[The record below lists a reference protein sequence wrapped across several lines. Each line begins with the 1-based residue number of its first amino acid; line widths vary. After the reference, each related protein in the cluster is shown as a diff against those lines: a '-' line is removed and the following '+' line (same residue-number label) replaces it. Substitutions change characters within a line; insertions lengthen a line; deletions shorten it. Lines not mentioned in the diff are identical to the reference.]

1 MEKNTAFLKKNIN
14 SATGKKLFSIRKK
27 LIIVFGSLIAAAILI
42 ESVLVIGLARRAVI
56 EKLEAH
62 LRDKAVDTAEIIDGR
77 INTHF
82 QFLEGIARIPVLYD
96 SSYSYAQRVALLK
109 SEAAQN
115 ASIRELDISDTRGTF
130 YYDGGTV
137 QVADRKWF
145 QTALSGKNFISEPYI
160 ERANHTLVVTLAV
173 PVYDANNRICGVLS
187 ADIPGLQ
194 LRENVKDIVIGK
206 TGNCYII
213 GPTGTS
219 IADVDAELV
228 LTMSNAFEESK
239 TDPSMVSIGTFEHNA
254 MASNVPVIGSYTY
267 EGVSKVAAAAKMRSA
282 DWTVVI
288 NAPYGEFMDEVKNL
302 SISLF
307 VIGILIL
314 IAVFAIVYFITTQM
328 VKPVR
333 LATSALKDIAQGEG
347 DLTVRLPENGNDEVT
362 DVCEY
367 FNKTIE
373 KIAASIRTVDKN
385 SYTMTDIGND
395 LASNTTQTA
404 SSVHQ
409 ISANIEGVK
418 EQAMTQ
424 SISVTETSAT
434 IEEILRTIRQLNNSI
449 QNQAASVT
457 QSSASVE
464 EMVSNIMAVGHT
476 LDKTDDAIKKLASA
490 TDEGK
495 NTLIAANEVA
505 QKISEESGSLMEASS
520 VIQRIASQTNLLA
533 MNAAIEAAH
542 AGEAGK
548 GFAVVADEIRKLAE
562 DSATQGKSITTTLK
576 DLSAEIETLSVS
588 SGTVGEK
595 FNAIFNLAEQV
606 KEMSGRLTE
615 AMKEQE
621 KGSREVLSAIRDINS
636 VTMEVQT
643 GSEEMI
649 KGGEG
654 VAREMRK
661 LDDLTRIITDSM
673 NEMASGAAEINK
685 AVQEV
690 NTLTQKNKY
699 NIDNLTAEVR
709 KFKI

>member
-27 LIIVFGSLIAAAILI
+27 VIIVFGSLIAAAILI
-42 ESVLVIGLARRAVI
+42 ESVLIIRLARRAVI
-56 EKLEAH
+56 EKVEAH
-62 LRDKAVDTAEIIDGR
+62 LADKALDTAEIIDGR
-77 INTHF
+77 INALF

-96 SSYSYAQRVALLK
+96 PSYSYAQRVALLK
-109 SEAAQN
+109 NEAAQN
-115 ASIRELDISDTRGTF
+115 DSIRELDITDTKGTF

-137 QVADRKWF
+137 QVADRAWF
-145 QTALSGKNFISEPYI
+145 QTAFSGKNFVSEPYI
-160 ERANHTLVVTLAV
+160 ERANHTLVVTVAV
-173 PVYDANNRICGVLS
+173 PVYDANESICGVLS
-187 ADIPGLQ
+187 ADLPGLQ
-194 LRENVKDIVIGK
+194 LRDYIKDIVIGK
-206 TGNCYII
+206 TGNCYIL
-213 GPTGTS
+213 GPTGAS
-219 IADVDAELV
+219 IADEDAELV
-228 LTMSNAFEESK
+228 ITMSNAFEEAK
-239 TDPSMVSIGTFEHNA
+239 TDPAMVSIGMFEHDA
-254 MASNVPVIGSYTY
+254 VASKVPITGSYTY
-267 EGVSKVAAAAKMRSA
+267 KDVSKVAASAKMRSA

-288 NAPYGEFMDEVKNL
+288 NAPYEEFMSEVKSL

-307 VIGILIL
+307 VIGVLIL
-314 IAVFAIVYFITTQM
+314 IAVFIIVYFVTTQI

-373 KIAASIRTVDKN
+373 KIAMSIRTDDKN

-395 LASNTTQTA
+395 LASNMTETA
-404 SSVHQ
+404 SAVHE
-409 ISANIEGVK
+409 ISANIDGVK
-418 EQAMTQ
+418 QQTLTQ
-424 SISVTETSAT
+424 SASVTETAAT
-434 IEEILRTIRQLNNSI
+434 IEEIIRTIRQLNSSI
-449 QNQAASVT
+449 EAQAASVT

-464 EMVSNIMAVGHT
+464 EMVANIATIGQT
-476 LDKTDDAIKKLASA
+476 LDRTDEAIKNLAAA
-490 TDEGK
+490 TGEGK
-495 NTLIAANEVA
+495 GTLVTSNDIA
-505 QKISEESGSLMEASS
+505 QKITEESGSLMEASS
-520 VIQRIASQTNLLA
+520 VIQHIASQTNLLA

-542 AGEAGK
+542 AGEAGR

-562 DSATQGKSITTTLK
+562 DSATQGKAITSTLK
-576 DLSAEIETLSVS
+576 TLSGEIETLSTS
-588 SGTVGEK
+588 SKTVEEK

-606 KEMSGRLTE
+606 KDMSTRLTE

-621 KGSREVLSAIRDINS
+621 NGSKEVLGAIKKITA

-643 GSEEMI
+643 GSEEML

-654 VAREMRK
+654 VAREIHK

-673 NEMASGAAEINK
+673 NEMATGAVEINK

-690 NTLTQKNKY
+690 STLTQKNKQS
-699 NIDNLTAEVR
+699 IDNLAREVG

>member
-1 MEKNTAFLKKNIN
+1 MSDTAETKR
-14 SATGKKLFSIRKK
+14 FSIRRK
-27 LIIVFGSLIAAAILI
+27 LTIIFGLLLSAVLIGEIIFAISTMRKTVTGRI
-42 ESVLVIGLARRAVI
+42 QT
-56 EKLEAH
+56 H
-62 LRDKAVDTAEIIDGR
+62 LTDKAADVEEIIDGR
-77 INTHF
+77 IRAWF
-82 QFLEGIARIPVLYD
+82 QLIEGMARIPDLID
-96 SSYSYAQRVALLK
+96 SSVSLSEKLRILEREAMHNPKIMEMSITDMNGYRRTFSGKTAFVGDREWFLQAQSGK
-109 SEAAQN
+109 PF
-115 ASIRELDISDTRGTF
+115 ISDP
-130 YYDGGTV
+130 
-137 QVADRKWF
+137 
-145 QTALSGKNFISEPYI
+145 LIS
-160 ERANHTLVVTLAV
+160 RASNKFVIAIAV
-173 PVYDANNRICGVLS
+173 PLRNERNVIVGVLGCTVLGTS
-187 ADIPGLQ
+187 LSDIID
-194 LRENVKDIVIGK
+194 DIVVGK
-206 TGNCYII
+206 TGNCYIL
-213 GPTGTS
+213 GPTGAS
-219 IADVDAELV
+219 IADEDAELV
-228 LTMSNAFEESK
+228 ITMSNAFEEAK
-239 TDPSMVSIGTFEHNA
+239 TDPAMVSIGMFEHDA
-254 MASNVPVIGSYTY
+254 VASKVPITGLYTY
-267 EGVSKVAAAAKMRSA
+267 KDVSKVAASAKMRSA

-288 NAPYGEFMDEVKNL
+288 NAPYEEFMSEVKSL

-307 VIGILIL
+307 VIGVLIL
-314 IAVFAIVYFITTQM
+314 ITVFIIVYFVTTQI

-424 SISVTETSAT
+424 STSVTETSAT
-434 IEEILRTIRQLNNSI
+434 IEEIIRTIRQLNNSI

-588 SGTVGEK
+588 SGTVGEN
-595 FNAIFNLAEQV
+595 FTAIFNLTEQV

-621 KGSREVLSAIRDINS
+621 NGSKEVLSAMRDINS
-636 VTMEVQT
+636 VTTEVQT
-643 GSEEMI
+643 GSEEML
-649 KGGEG
+649 KGGES

-685 AVQEV
+685 SVQEV

-699 NIDNLTAEVR
+699 SIDNLAAEVR